1 MDRTKSEF
9 DMRVSKEMSTHLEK
23 PAWSPKQKLALSA
36 RILANQGHGS
46 GLAGQVTARGEKPG
60 TMWTGRFGLGLEE
73 FRSSNFLLVDE
84 DLNVLEGEG
93 MANPANRFHLWIYR
107 VRADVNSIVHTH
119 PPNVSALSMLG
130 VPLKPSHM
138 DTAMLYNDC
147 AFLEHWPGPPIGDE
161 EGELISNALGNKRA
175 ILLAHHGQL
184 STGKNCRK
192 LSVVSEE
199 YSSLIA

>member
-1 MDRTKSEF
+1 MDRTKSEL

-93 MANPANRFHLWIYR
+93 MGIPLIVFIFG
-107 VRADVNSIVHTH
+107 SIV
-119 PPNVSALSMLG
+119 SGLMLI
-130 VPLKPSHM
+130 PSYTRTLQM
-138 DTAMLYNDC
+138 C
-147 AFLEHWPGPPIGDE
+147 RRFLCWGFP
-161 EGELISNALGNKRA
+161 
-175 ILLAHHGQL
+175 
-184 STGKNCRK
+184 
-192 LSVVSEE
+192 
-199 YSSLIA
+199 

>member
-1 MDRTKSEF
+1 MDRSRSEP
-9 DMRVSKEMSTHLEK
+9 DMRVFKEMSTHLEK
-23 PAWSPKQKLALSA
+23 PSWNLKQKLALSA

-73 FRSSNFLLVDE
+73 FRSINFLLVDE

-138 DTAMLYNDC
+138 DTAMFYNDC

-161 EGELISNALGNKRA
+161 EGELISNALGDKRA
-175 ILLAHHGQL
+175 ILLDHHGQL
-184 STGKNCRK
+184 SAGKNI
-192 LSVVSEE
+192 EE
-199 YSSLIA
+199 ATILA

>member
-1 MDRTKSEF
+1 
-9 DMRVSKEMSTHLEK
+9 
-23 PAWSPKQKLALSA
+23 
-36 RILANQGHGS
+36 
-46 GLAGQVTARGEKPG
+46 
-60 TMWTGRFGLGLEE
+60 MWTGRFGLGLEE

-138 DTAMLYNDC
+138 DMAMFYNDC
-147 AFLEHWPGPPIGDE
+147 AFLENWPGPPIGDE
-161 EGELISNALGNKRA
+161 GE
-175 ILLAHHGQL
+175 
-184 STGKNCRK
+184 T
-192 LSVVSEE
+192 
-199 YSSLIA
+199 YF

>member
-9 DMRVSKEMSTHLEK
+9 DMRVSKEMSNHLEK

-147 AFLEHWPGPPIGDE
+147 
-161 EGELISNALGNKRA
+161 
-175 ILLAHHGQL
+175 LLYT
-184 STGKNCRK
+184 SPSPRD
-192 LSVVSEE
+192 
-199 YSSLIA
+199 

>member
-1 MDRTKSEF
+1 MDRTRSEF

-84 DLNVLEGEG
+84 DLNVLEGG
-93 MANPANRFHLWIYR
+93 GH
-107 VRADVNSIVHTH
+107 
-119 PPNVSALSMLG
+119 
-130 VPLKPSHM
+130 
-138 DTAMLYNDC
+138 
-147 AFLEHWPGPPIGDE
+147 
-161 EGELISNALGNKRA
+161 GESR
-175 ILLAHHGQL
+175 
-184 STGKNCRK
+184 
-192 LSVVSEE
+192 
-199 YSSLIA
+199 

>member
-1 MDRTKSEF
+1 MTEFVMDRSRSEL
-9 DMRVSKEMSTHLEK
+9 DKRVFKEMSTHLEK

-73 FRSSNFLLVDE
+73 FRASNFLLVDE

-119 PPNVSALSMLG
+119 PPYVSALSMLG

-138 DTAMLYNDC
+138 DTAMFYNDC
-147 AFLEHWPGPPIGDE
+147 AFLEHWPGSPIGDE
-161 EGELISNALGNKRA
+161 EGELISNA
-175 ILLAHHGQL
+175 
-184 STGKNCRK
+184 
-192 LSVVSEE
+192 
-199 YSSLIA
+199 